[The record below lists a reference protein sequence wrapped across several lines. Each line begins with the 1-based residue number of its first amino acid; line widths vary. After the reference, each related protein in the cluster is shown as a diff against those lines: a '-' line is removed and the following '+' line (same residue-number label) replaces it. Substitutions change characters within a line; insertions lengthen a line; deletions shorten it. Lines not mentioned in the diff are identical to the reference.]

1 MSRTENQ
8 KFLCIQCGDEIQ
20 PVAGAA
26 GAWPK
31 RYNLSLK
38 PVFVIPP

>member
-1 MSRTENQ
+1 MSRTESQ
-8 KFLCIQCGDEIQ
+8 KFLCMQYGDEI
-20 PVAGAA
+20 PAVAGAA
-26 GAWPK
+26 GAQPK